1 MGLAITGATPEAM
14 RQLIDSDWPGNVREL
29 ENTIERAM
37 VLTEGTQIDLESLP
51 DRLRKPAAQLVT
63 PVPVITDDDL
73 SIKRASRRAE
83 EDLIRRA
90 LIRTGGNRTRAAELL
105 EISHRALLYKIKEYG
120 IVVNKPD
127 NTETPPPTRRVN

>member
-1 MGLAITGATPEAM
+1 GATTEAM
-14 RQLIDSDWPGNVREL
+14 RLLIESEWPGNVREL

-37 VLTEGTQIDLESLP
+37 VLTEGPQIDVDSLP
-51 DRLRKPAAQLVT
+51 DRLRQPTGRISHVPAPIV
-63 PVPVITDDDL
+63 DDDL

-120 IVVNKPD
+120 ISLPIGSGD
-127 NTETPPPTRRVN
+127 PPKL

>member
-1 MGLAITGATPEAM
+1 
-14 RQLIDSDWPGNVREL
+14 VREL

-37 VLTEGTQIDLESLP
+37 VLTEGQQLDVDSLP
-51 DRLRKPAAQLVT
+51 DSLRRPGATRVIA
-63 PVPVITDDDL
+63 PPGVITTEDDL

-90 LIRTGGNRTRAAELL
+90 LQRTGGNRTRAAELL

-120 IVVNKPD
+120 IAIPKAGGEEPP
-127 NTETPPPTRRVN
+127 TPPPSRRMN